1 MERHP
6 ACAPNNNVSSST
18 APSARS
24 GRKLCSQ
31 QSLHSEQA
39 SSAFAVCIAKAR
51 DIAQLCLLP
60 ASEAHVLGG
69 SVFMLLS
76 QAPACSL
83 QDRAVSKAS
92 SQPRAL
98 QRQLA

>member
-6 ACAPNNNVSSST
+6 ACAPNSNVSSST
-18 APSARS
+18 TLSARS
-24 GRKLCSQ
+24 GCKLCSQ
-31 QSLHSEQA
+31 QGLLSEQA

-51 DIAQLCLLP
+51 DIARLCLLP

-76 QAPACSL
+76 QSPACSL
-83 QDRAVSKAS
+83 QDRAVFKAS
-92 SQPRAL
+92 SQP
-98 QRQLA
+98 